1 MSKEKNNN
9 QSPRPHSS
17 PRQQKLIKSA
27 LQYEIQ
33 NMLTNKYGRSCTK
46 SLIHM
51 VNIKPLLLFKYL
63 RGDISLFL
71 CISSDFKIPP
81 LFSKASWFDQTLICT
96 TYAQKIFLYIF
107 LRMNLTSSN
116 VAHPTSG
123 IDLNKLESTPL
134 YKDSSTQVFPKRFSG
149 QLVYE
154 KF

>member
-1 MSKEKNNN
+1 
-9 QSPRPHSS
+9 
-17 PRQQKLIKSA
+17 
-27 LQYEIQ
+27 
-33 NMLTNKYGRSCTK
+33 
-46 SLIHM
+46 M

-81 LFSKASWFDQTLICT
+81 PFFSKESWFDHQTLICS

-107 LRMNLTSSN
+107 LHMNLTSSN
-116 VAHPTSG
+116 VAHPTPG

>member
-1 MSKEKNNN
+1 M
-9 QSPRPHSS
+9 
-17 PRQQKLIKSA
+17 
-27 LQYEIQ
+27 
-33 NMLTNKYGRSCTK
+33 K

-63 RGDISLFL
+63 QGHISLFL

-81 LFSKASWFDQTLICT
+81 LFSKELFDQTLICT

-116 VAHPTSG
+116 VAHPYPG